1 MLEWYFLTLIAWLFV
16 GVLCASIVYVDMRA
30 LKRIDVLWILVV
42 FLIPI
47 IGIIVYFLL
56 VRGRPAPYAYP
67 PKTEYPT
74 PEYKFGQK
82 AEPQKKDAPSEA
94 KKVEQVEGI
103 PRCPDCGAAIS
114 MHDEKCPKCGRK
126 LKDY

>member
-1 MLEWYFLTLIAWLFV
+1 MLEWYFLTVIGWFFV
-16 GVLCASIVYVDMRA
+16 GLLCASIVYLDMRT
-30 LKRIDVLWILVV
+30 LGRIDVLWVVVV

-47 IGIIVYFLL
+47 IGIIAYFLL
-56 VRGRPAPYAYP
+56 VRGKPAPYAYP

-74 PEYKFGQK
+74 PDYKFERK
-82 AEPQKKDAPSEA
+82 AAPQKEEDLKVE

-103 PRCPDCGAAIS
+103 PRCSSCGAAIS
-114 MHDEKCPKCGRK
+114 MHDERCPKCGRK